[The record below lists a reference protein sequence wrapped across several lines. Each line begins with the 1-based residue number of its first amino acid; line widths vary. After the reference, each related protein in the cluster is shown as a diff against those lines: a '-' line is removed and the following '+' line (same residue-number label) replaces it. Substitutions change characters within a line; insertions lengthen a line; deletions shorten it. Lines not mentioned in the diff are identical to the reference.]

1 MKRIKKEKCHV
12 DIYSHGNDLEII
24 FFTINMFW
32 TTYIWRIQG
41 QFLCESVM
49 KPYQLKYMKMKERKE
64 TVMFLLEL
72 DTCPHFFSI
81 YVCKSLEENM
91 TVRWI
96 EYIQI
101 TLTDIERKLAE
112 LSL

>member
-1 MKRIKKEKCHV
+1 
-12 DIYSHGNDLEII
+12 
-24 FFTINMFW
+24 MFW

-41 QFLCESVM
+41 QFLWESVM
-49 KPYQLKYMKMKERKE
+49 KPYRLKYMKMKERKE

-72 DTCPHFFSI
+72 DTCPHFSI
-81 YVCKSLEENM
+81 YVCKTLEENM
-91 TVRWI
+91 TVSWI

-101 TLTDIERKLAE
+101 TLTDIERKLAG